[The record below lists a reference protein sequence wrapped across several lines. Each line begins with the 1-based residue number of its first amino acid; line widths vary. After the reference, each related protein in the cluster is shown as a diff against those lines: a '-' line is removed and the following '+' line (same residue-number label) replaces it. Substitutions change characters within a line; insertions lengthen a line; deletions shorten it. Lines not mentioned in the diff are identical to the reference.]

1 MCKRTL
7 TEKILLVVEGFIKEQ
22 SSIWYPYKGFGKSFK
37 KYRGSFYQAIEDALD
52 RGYLEEIEIEGERY
66 LKTTPKG
73 RLKLIKKKLLRK
85 WDGLWR
91 IVAFDIDE
99 KRRKTRDLFRQKL
112 RDLGCLPIQ
121 KSVWIT
127 PRDIS
132 FELQELLMLLDL
144 EDNVDYFISKA
155 VTNDNQYR
163 EMFNIDARGNSIK

>member
-1 MCKRTL
+1 MRKRTL
-7 TEKILLVVEGFIKEQ
+7 TEKILLVVDGFIKEQ
-22 SSIWYPYKGFGKSFK
+22 ASIWYPYKGFGKSFR
-37 KYRGSFYQAIEDALD
+37 KYRGSFYRAIEELLE
-52 RGYLEEIEIEGERY
+52 RGYLEEIEIAGERY

-73 RLKLIKKKLLRK
+73 RLKLFKKKIFKK

-91 IVAFDIDE
+91 IIAFDIDE

-132 FELQELLMLLDL
+132 ADL
-144 EDNVDYFISKA
+144 EDLLLLLTLTDNVDYFVSKA
-155 VTNDNQYR
+155 VTNDEKYR
-163 EMFNIDARGNSIK
+163 AMFKIKEK